1 MLHRE
6 NDTLGFNIIGGR
18 PNQVTTKVT
27 VGYFDLLP
35 VTIYM
40 LVIKELLSMT
50 VGMESAPE
58 IEELCIIR
66 CNWSHWFEDILL

>member
-18 PNQVTTKVT
+18 PNQVTAKVT
-27 VGYFDLLP
+27 VGYFDLLS

-66 CNWSHWFEDILL
+66 CNWSH